1 MLVGSVKTF
10 SCKLAKRARGIQDTI
25 VSSEDSC
32 LSCLCE
38 LDPCFSLQFVVLLC
52 CVVFVSMCQH
62 VPCGQAK
69 ASTHS

>member
-38 LDPCFSLQFVVLLC
+38 LDPCFSLQFL
-52 CVVFVSMCQH
+52 
-62 VPCGQAK
+62 
-69 ASTHS
+69 